1 MTASHREL
9 GGLTQSELEMLLKE
23 LGQARY
29 RATQIREQAWSGR
42 ASGFLEM
49 KSLPGALREQLAVA
63 LCFQSLSPV
72 LATST
77 DRGLTTKLLLRAHD
91 GEEVETVLIR
101 HPGGLGQ
108 RSRNTVCVSSQ
119 VGCAIGCLFCATGQL
134 GLRRNLTAAEIVD
147 QVRAAGRIWFEA
159 SQGAPSN
166 VVFMGMGEP
175 LHNYVPVVDSL
186 HLLRDWGISPRRIVV
201 STSGLV
207 PEIDRLAGENLP
219 VRLAI
224 SLHAANDQL
233 RDRLVPLNRR
243 YPLAQLMAAAIRFS
257 GSTGRRVS
265 LEYVLIAGVN
275 DRPADAVAL
284 RQLAASAHAHVNL
297 IPMNPIPNSALTAP
311 PPRTSREFAEMVGAR
326 ASIRFSRGERATAA
340 CGQLRASMT
349 ALPRRSALAAGAHQ
363 ELVGRTPA
371 RAALTEVLEAG
382 E

>member
-1 MTASHREL
+1 
-9 GGLTQSELEMLLKE
+9 
-23 LGQARY
+23 
-29 RATQIREQAWSGR
+29 
-42 ASGFLEM
+42 
-49 KSLPGALREQLAVA
+49 
-63 LCFQSLSPV
+63 
-72 LATST
+72 
-77 DRGLTTKLLLRAHD
+77 
-91 GEEVETVLIR
+91 
-101 HPGGLGQ
+101 
-108 RSRNTVCVSSQ
+108 
-119 VGCAIGCLFCATGQL
+119 L

-147 QVRAAGRIWFEA
+147 QVRAAGRVWFEA
-159 SQGAPSN
+159 GQGTPTN

-175 LHNYVPVVDSL
+175 LHNYVPVIDSL

-207 PEIDRLAGENLP
+207 PEIDKLAGEKLP

-243 YPLAQLMAAAIRFS
+243 YPLAELSAAAIRFS
-257 GSTGRRVS
+257 GATGRRVS

-284 RQLAASAHAHVNL
+284 RQLAASVHAHVNL

-311 PPRTSREFAEMVGAR
+311 PQRACREFAENVGSR

-349 ALPRRSALAAGAHQ
+349 ALPRRSALAAGAHR
-363 ELVGRTPA
+363 ELVGTH
-371 RAALTEVLEAG
+371 VEAILP
-382 E
+382 

>member
-1 MTASHREL
+1 MTPSHREL
-9 GGLTQSELEMLLKE
+9 GGINRSDLETLLIE
-23 LGQARY
+23 LGQPRY
-29 RATQIREQAWSGR
+29 RAAQIREQAWSGR
-42 ASGFLEM
+42 ASSFHEM
-49 KSLPGALREQLAVA
+49 KALPMALREHLSVA
-63 LCFQSLSPV
+63 LCFQSLSAV

-101 HPGGLGQ
+101 HLGGPGQ
-108 RSRNTVCVSSQ
+108 RPRNTVCVSSQ

-159 SQGAPSN
+159 GQGAPSN

-186 HLLRDWGISPRRIVV
+186 RLLRDWGISPRRIVV

-207 PEIDRLAGENLP
+207 PEIDKLASEKLP

-224 SLHAANDQL
+224 SLHAANDQV

-243 YPLAQLMAAAIRFS
+243 YPLAELEAAALRFS
-257 GSTGRRVS
+257 GATGRRVS

-284 RQLAASAHAHVNL
+284 RHLAASVHAHVNL

-311 PPRTSREFAEMVGAR
+311 PQRACREFAEMVGTR

-363 ELVGRTPA
+363 ELLGAPA
-371 RAALTEVLEAG
+371 VPVLR
-382 E
+382 

>member
-1 MTASHREL
+1 MTTSHREL
-9 GGLTQSELEMLLKE
+9 GGLTRAELETQLTD

-29 RATQIREQAWSGR
+29 RAAQVREQAWSGR
-42 ASGFLEM
+42 ASGFHEM
-49 KSLPGALREQLAVA
+49 KALPVTLREQLAVA

-91 GEEVETVLIR
+91 GEEVEAVLIR
-101 HPGGLGQ
+101 HPGSPGQ
-108 RSRNTVCVSSQ
+108 RPRNTVCVSSQ
-119 VGCAIGCLFCATGQL
+119 IGCAIGCLFCATGQL

-147 QVRAAGRIWFEA
+147 QVRTAGRIWFEA
-159 SQGAPSN
+159 GQGTPSN

-175 LHNYVPVVDSL
+175 LHNYLPVVDSL

-207 PEIDRLAGENLP
+207 PEIDKLAGEKLP

-243 YPLAQLMAAAIRFS
+243 YPLAELMAAASRFS
-257 GSTGRRVS
+257 GSTGRRVT

-275 DRPADAVAL
+275 DGPADAVAL
-284 RQLAASAHAHVNL
+284 RQLAASVHAHVNL

-311 PPRTSREFAEMVGAR
+311 TQRASREFAEMVGTR

-349 ALPRRSALAAGAHQ
+349 ALPRRSALAAGAHR
-363 ELVGRTPA
+363 ELVGTH
-371 RAALTEVLEAG
+371 AG
-382 E
+382 ASRP

>member
-1 MTASHREL
+1 MTAPDREL
-9 GGLTQSELEMLLKE
+9 GGLTLADLETALLE
-23 LGQARY
+23 LGQPRY
-29 RATQIREQAWSGR
+29 RAAQIRQQAWGGR
-42 ASGFLEM
+42 AASFSEM
-49 KSLPGALREQLAVA
+49 KSLPVALRDELAA
-63 LCFQSLSPV
+63 ELCFQSLVPCV
-72 LATST
+72 ETSA

-101 HPGGLGQ
+101 HPGGPG
-108 RSRNTVCVSSQ
+108 RRPRNTVCVSSQ

-147 QVRAAGRIWFEA
+147 QVRAAGRIWAEA
-159 SQGAPSN
+159 GLGPPGN

-175 LHNYVPVVDSL
+175 LHNYLPVVESL

-207 PEIDRLAGENLP
+207 PEIDKLASEKLP

-224 SLHAANDQL
+224 SLHAADDQL

-243 YPLAQLMAAAIRFS
+243 YPLAELKAAAIRFS
-257 GSTGRRVS
+257 ASTGRRVS

-284 RQLAASAHAHVNL
+284 RQLAASVQAHVNL
-297 IPMNPIPNSALTAP
+297 IPMNPIPNSALAAP
-311 PPRTSREFAEMVGAR
+311 PQRACREFAGIVGTR

-349 ALPRRSALAAGAHQ
+349 ALPRRSALAAAAHR
-363 ELVGRTPA
+363 ELVG
-371 RAALTEVLEAG
+371 G
-382 E
+382 